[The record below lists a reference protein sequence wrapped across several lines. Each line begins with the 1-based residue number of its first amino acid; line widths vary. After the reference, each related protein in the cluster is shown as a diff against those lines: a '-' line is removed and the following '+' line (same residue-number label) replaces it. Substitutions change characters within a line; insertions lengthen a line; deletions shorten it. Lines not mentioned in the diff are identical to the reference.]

1 MVEFE
6 GDQVPG
12 SQVLHT
18 TDAGEEYVPAEQTL
32 QEVTDAPPAMTLYEP
47 AKHDLQLAELV
58 APVYGR

>member
-1 MVEFE
+1 M
-6 GDQVPG
+6 PG

-18 TDAGEEYVPAEQTL
+18 TDAGEEYVPAEQTM